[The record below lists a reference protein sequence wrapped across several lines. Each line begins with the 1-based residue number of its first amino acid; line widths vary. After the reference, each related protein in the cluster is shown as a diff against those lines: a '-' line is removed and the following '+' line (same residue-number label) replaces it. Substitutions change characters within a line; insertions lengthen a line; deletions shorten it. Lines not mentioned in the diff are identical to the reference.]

1 MTTLLEAGTSISS
14 LPGQKESGDH
24 WLVKEFDGGALVA
37 AVDGCGH
44 GHDAADAARTA
55 IAVLEAQ
62 PDASVIS
69 LLKRCHERLRGTR
82 GVVMSLAS
90 FDALEHTLTWIGV
103 GNVEGVVVRHSPLP
117 DDERE
122 MLLLR
127 AGVVGYSLPPLRA
140 TVVPVRCG
148 DTLIFATDGIDS
160 DFVLHPPAQL
170 APRLL
175 ADHLSREYAKQTDD
189 SLVVVAR
196 YVGCAL

>member
-1 MTTLLEAGTSISS
+1 MTALLEAATSTSS
-14 LPGQKESGDH
+14 LPGQEESGDH
-24 WLVKEFDGGALVA
+24 SLIKEFDGGALVA

-44 GHDAADAARTA
+44 GHDAAAAAKCA
-55 IAVLEAQ
+55 ISVLAAQ

-69 LLKRCHERLRGTR
+69 LLNRCHERLKGSR

-90 FDALEHTLTWIGV
+90 FDAREHTLTWIGV
-103 GNVEGVVVRHSPLP
+103 GNVEGVLVRHSPRP
-117 DDERE
+117 EDERE

-140 TVVPVRCG
+140 TVVPVECG

-160 DFVLHPPAQL
+160 DFVLHPPAQM

-175 ADHLSREYAKQTDD
+175 AAHISREYAKNTDD

-196 YVGCAL
+196 YIGCPE

>member
-1 MTTLLEAGTSISS
+1 MGALLEIATSTSC
-14 LPGQKESGDH
+14 LPGQAESGDRS
-24 WLVKEFDGGALVA
+24 LVKEFAGGALVA

-44 GHDAADAARTA
+44 GHDAAAAAGAA

-62 PDASVIS
+62 PEASVIS
-69 LLKRCHERLRGTR
+69 LLNRCHERLKGTR

-90 FDALEHTLTWIGV
+90 IDAREHTLTWIAV
-103 GNVEGVVVRHSPLP
+103 GNVEGVLVRHSPRP

-140 TVVPVRCG
+140 TVVPVACG

-160 DFVLHPPAQL
+160 DFLLHPPAQM

-175 ADHLSREYAKQTDD
+175 AEHISREYAKHTDD

-196 YVGCAL
+196 YIGCAL